1 MLKSVIFD
9 FWGTLVEYGGD
20 KEISRMRREQA
31 KMMDNELRNCGYNF
45 GLEKVSEVLEKVR
58 LECTR
63 IRNTTY
69 KEVVA
74 SEETAMMLKEL
85 GIESKEIWVKC
96 TEIYSKAL
104 LSMDISLQVG
114 ADKVLGW
121 LKRKGL
127 KIGLLSNTDHGWV
140 ERVLLKKFAIHQYFD
155 VIILSCDVGIRK
167 PATEI
172 FKYTMERLNVRACES
187 MYVGDWPEVDV
198 LGAKQSGMWAVY
210 LKTNNLAYPPKI
222 PTPDATIE
230 KLIEIQDILSRGF
243 KNG

>member
-1 MLKSVIFD
+1 MIKSVIFD

-20 KEISRMRREQA
+20 KEISRG
-31 KMMDNELRNCGYNF
+31 ELRNCGYNF
-45 GLEKVSEVLEKVR
+45 GFEKVYEVLEKVR
-58 LECTR
+58 LKCTR

-69 KEVVA
+69 KEIVA
-74 SEETAMMLKEL
+74 SEETAMLLKEL

-96 TEIYSKAL
+96 TEIYSSAL

-121 LKRKGL
+121 LKSKGL
-127 KIGLLSNTDHGWV
+127 KVGLLSNTDHGWL
-140 ERVLLKKFAIHQYFD
+140 ERVLLKKYNIHQYFD

-172 FKYTMERLNVRACES
+172 FNSTMKQMDVRACES

-210 LKTNNLAYPPKI
+210 LKTNNSVYPKEI
-222 PTPDATIE
+222 PAPDATIE
-230 KLIEIQDILSRGF
+230 KLIQIQEILSKGF
-243 KNG
+243 FKDG